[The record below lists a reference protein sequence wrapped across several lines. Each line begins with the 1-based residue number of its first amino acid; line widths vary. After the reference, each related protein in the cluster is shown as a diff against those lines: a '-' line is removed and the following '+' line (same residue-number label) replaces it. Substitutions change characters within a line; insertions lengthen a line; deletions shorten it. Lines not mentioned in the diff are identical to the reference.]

1 MNRTGNSLLQGTMSL
16 ERFCFMGTQNR
27 RCFSTEHTLDAG
39 LVIAI
44 EGIGAMQ
51 TLCGMMRKK
60 TGTVYKDWYMT

>member
-1 MNRTGNSLLQGTMSL
+1 M
-16 ERFCFMGTQNR
+16 ERFCFIGTQNR
-27 RCFSTEHTLDAG
+27 RCFSTEHMLDAG
-39 LVIAI
+39 LVIAM